1 MIKFGMSLP
10 QVFNQLYKG
19 YQKFTGRKPEGLD
32 LIKLKQEAMQ
42 KFQELRKVVDMKGKP
57 IDLSKPIMG
66 GSQEGITG
74 ISKGQKLYLQKTGR
88 LKPRELKTDD
98 EIKAAIEKQN
108 KKSAKKLTEKMK
120 DDYDPFEDFA
130 SGGRAGFKDGQ
141 GMFEKLFYNKAAP
154 ILSGF
159 NTSELFDLV
168 TNLSSS
174 IPFADG
180 GRAAFKDGPKD
191 PKRRGFMKAAVGIAS
206 MLPFGIGK
214 GVKMAAPAVT
224 KAAEIAEPALAKL
237 VESVMSAGK
246 LVSVAGTRVKNMVT
260 KKKLKNVEVEE
271 DIADGSYI
279 IKKEGKEIYYKPGRM
294 DETGGI
300 DDSIIEVIDKT
311 IKKSSGGVARMLG
324 E

>member
-42 KFQELRKVVDMKGKP
+42 KFQEMKKVVDMKGKP
-57 IDLSKPIMG
+57 IDPSKPIMG

-108 KKSAKKLTEKMK
+108 KESAKKLTEKMK
-120 DDYDPFEDFA
+120 DDYNPFEDFA
-130 SGGRAGFKDGQ
+130 SGGRAGFKDGE

-191 PKRRGFMKAAVGIAS
+191 PRRRGFMKAAVGLAS

-224 KAAEIAEPALAKL
+224 KAAEIAETALAKI
-237 VESVMSAGK
+237 VETVMSAGK

-311 IKKSSGGVARMLG
+311 IKKASGGVARILG